1 MYLAAI
7 GRGEYNGYIVPLLQ
21 GATGVSIHHNKGPRI
36 ISTLIK
42 VCSFFSL
49 VGDFMLRNRTLLAV
63 SLAVC
68 AAFTGIG
75 MVIPVRV
82 LYAQSRGASLVII
95 GAMASSYLISNFL
108 FQYPS
113 GWLADHWGRKPMMI
127 LSLAVQAM
135 LSAVYLVINDPVLF
149 IVLRFAEGAA
159 AAAFLPSARALIND
173 TIPPKQQGEAFGIF
187 SAFLNTGFLLGPGLG
202 GLLAATGYATAFI
215 GAVIFRLVA
224 IVIVVTMIHVK
235 VRGKQEV
242 DEAARPVSLRTLF
255 KIGLAG
261 AYILAFG
268 NYIFVGFDISLTA
281 LWLHNNLGASIA
293 VIGFAYVAFSIPGI
307 IVAPFGGRVADRR
320 RRSSLILIF
329 GLAQVPIYIIYG
341 LANTILIIFIFFIIH
356 GVVYSMM
363 EPAVDAHVAASTIA
377 GARARIQG
385 LYSAAGLLGGFV
397 GASGCSILY
406 GLNFRLPLYTIGVV
420 FGICV
425 VIGGIM
431 IRISESRNNALLSFD
446 QGIEKPKIIAAT
458 SEIK

>member
-1 MYLAAI
+1 
-7 GRGEYNGYIVPLLQ
+7 
-21 GATGVSIHHNKGPRI
+21 
-36 ISTLIK
+36 
-42 VCSFFSL
+42 
-49 VGDFMLRNRTLLAV
+49 MLRNRTLLAV

-68 AAFTGIG
+68 ASFTGIG
-75 MVIPVRV
+75 MIVPVRV
-82 LYAQSRGASLVII
+82 LYAESRGASLAII

-127 LSLAVQAM
+127 LSLAVQAL
-135 LSAVYLVINDPVLF
+135 LSAVYLVINDPALF

-159 AAAFLPSARALIND
+159 AAAFLPSARALITD
-173 TIPPKQQGEAFGIF
+173 AVPSKQRGEAFGIF
-187 SAFLNTGFLLGPGLG
+187 SAFFNAGFLLGPGLG

-235 VRGKQEV
+235 VRGEQEIE
-242 DEAARPVSLRTLF
+242 EAARPVSLRTLF
-255 KIGLAG
+255 KIGLTG

-268 NYIFVGFDISLTA
+268 NFLFVGFDITLTA
-281 LWLHNNLGASIA
+281 LWLHDHLGASIA

-329 GLAQVPIYIIYG
+329 GLAQVPIYFIYG
-341 LANTILIIFIFFIIH
+341 LANTLLIVVGFFIIH

-363 EPAVDAHVAASTIA
+363 EPAVDAHVANSTIA

-385 LYSAAGLLGGFV
+385 LYSAAGIVGGFV
-397 GASGCSILY
+397 GASGCTFLY
-406 GLNFRLPLYTIGVV
+406 GLNYRLPLFAIGVL
-420 FGICV
+420 FGMCV
-425 VIGGIM
+425 IVGGILVH
-431 IRISESRNNALLSFD
+431 ISESRSNALLKTEAGD
-446 QGIEKPKIIAAT
+446 VKQKVITAIN
-458 SEIK
+458 EIQ

>member
-1 MYLAAI
+1 
-7 GRGEYNGYIVPLLQ
+7 
-21 GATGVSIHHNKGPRI
+21 
-36 ISTLIK
+36 
-42 VCSFFSL
+42 
-49 VGDFMLRNRTLLAV
+49 MLRNRTLLAV

-68 AAFTGIG
+68 ASFTGIG
-75 MVIPVRV
+75 MIVPVRV
-82 LYAQSRGASLVII
+82 LYAESRGASLAII

-127 LSLAVQAM
+127 LSLAVQAL
-135 LSAVYLVINDPVLF
+135 LSAVYLVINDPALF

-159 AAAFLPSARALIND
+159 AAAFLPSARALITDAVPSN
-173 TIPPKQQGEAFGIF
+173 QRGEAFGIF
-187 SAFLNTGFLLGPGLG
+187 SAFFNAGFLLGPGLG

-235 VRGKQEV
+235 VRGEQEIE
-242 DEAARPVSLRTLF
+242 EAARPVSLRTLF
-255 KIGLAG
+255 KIGLTG

-268 NYIFVGFDISLTA
+268 NFLFVGFDITLTA
-281 LWLHNNLGASIA
+281 LWLHDHLGASIA

-329 GLAQVPIYIIYG
+329 GLAQVPIYFIYG
-341 LANTILIIFIFFIIH
+341 LANTLLIVVGFFIIH

-363 EPAVDAHVAASTIA
+363 EPAVDAHVANSTIA

-385 LYSAAGLLGGFV
+385 LYSAAGIVGGFV
-397 GASGCSILY
+397 GASGCTFLY
-406 GLNFRLPLYTIGVV
+406 GLNYRLPLFAIGVL
-420 FGICV
+420 FGMCV
-425 VIGGIM
+425 IVGGILVH
-431 IRISESRNNALLSFD
+431 ISESRNNALLKTEAGD
-446 QGIEKPKIIAAT
+446 VKQKMITAIN
-458 SEIK
+458 EIQ

>member
-1 MYLAAI
+1 
-7 GRGEYNGYIVPLLQ
+7 
-21 GATGVSIHHNKGPRI
+21 
-36 ISTLIK
+36 
-42 VCSFFSL
+42 
-49 VGDFMLRNRTLLAV
+49 MLRNRTLLAI
-63 SLAVC
+63 SLSVC
-68 AAFTGIG
+68 AAYTGIG
-75 MVIPVRV
+75 MVGPVRV
-82 LYAQSRGASLVII
+82 LFAQSHGASLAII
-95 GAMASSYLISNFL
+95 GAMASAYLISNFV

-113 GWLADHWGRKPMMI
+113 GWLADRWGRKQVMVLGLSI
-127 LSLAVQAM
+127 QAALSL
-135 LSAVYLVINDPVLF
+135 LYLLITDPILF
-149 IVLRFAEGAA
+149 VALRFVEGMAA
-159 AAAFLPSARALIND
+159 AAILPSARAMIID
-173 TIPPKQQGEAFGIF
+173 VVPEEKQGEAFGIF
-187 SAFLNTGFLLGPGLG
+187 SAFFNAGFLLGPGLG

-224 IVIVVTMIHVK
+224 IVIVITMIHVK

-255 KIGLAG
+255 KIGLVG

-341 LANTILIIFIFFIIH
+341 LANSMLIVVIFFAIH
-356 GVVYSMM
+356 GVVYSLMQ
-363 EPAVDAHVAASTIA
+363 PAVDAHVAASTVA

-385 LYSAAGLLGGFV
+385 LYSAAGLLGGFF
-397 GASGCSILY
+397 GASVCSILY
-406 GLNFRLPLYTIGVV
+406 SLNFRLPLFTIGVV

-425 VIGGIM
+425 LIGGILV
-431 IRISESRNNALLSFD
+431 RISESRNTALLRFD
-446 QGIEKPKIIAAT
+446 QGIERPKIITAT
-458 SEIK
+458 SETK